1 MSNDEYQQQNYWV
14 SNSSVTWLQEQE
26 KKTLLKIN
34 KDLENLQIKWWVAT
48 SPCPTKLKLILK
60 DDKAI

>member
-34 KDLENLQIKWWVAT
+34 EDLEKWWVAT

>member
-1 MSNDEYQQQNYWV
+1 MSNDEYQHQNYWV

-34 KDLENLQIKWWVAT
+34 ENLEKWWVAT

>member
-34 KDLENLQIKWWVAT
+34 KDLEKWWVAT

>member
-14 SNSSVTWLQEQE
+14 SNSSTTWVQEQE
-26 KKTLLKIN
+26 KKALLKIN
-34 KDLENLQIKWWVAT
+34 EDLEKWWVST

-60 DDKAI
+60 NDKAI

>member
-1 MSNDEYQQQNYWV
+1 MSNDEYQHQSYWV

-34 KDLENLQIKWWVAT
+34 ENLEKWWIAT

-60 DDKAI
+60 DDKTI